1 MAFELF
7 DTVRLV
13 DFIRRQ
19 RAFHDTASSGEA
31 PQLGETGT
39 VVEIIGDGLYL
50 VECTEDEGDP
60 RWLGEFLEDELEL
73 AG

>member
-13 DFIRRQ
+13 DIIARR
-19 RAFHDTASSGEA
+19 RALHDTAAAGEA

-39 VVEIIGDGLYL
+39 VVEIVGDGVYL

-73 AG
+73 AS

>member
-13 DFIRRQ
+13 DIITRQ
-19 RAFHDTASSGEA
+19 RALHDTASSGEA

-39 VVEIIGDGLYL
+39 IVEILDDGVYL
-50 VECTEDEGDP
+50 VECTEDAGAP